1 MMRMGTRNFQELLAR
16 YEEEGELLRISS
28 EISPFVIPAAVSHI
42 HARQLAPRSSKCAA
56 LFDPRR
62 AGMGGKALLF
72 ENVKGS
78 EIPLAMNLF
87 GSYRR
92 LEIALGC
99 ESNGGLEE
107 IANKIGLLVEPKPPR
122 SFSELIK
129 LLKRVVPLAS
139 IVPKR
144 VKKGRAQEHVK
155 LTEKGQVDL
164 MSLPLPKCW
173 PLDGNP
179 QSVGYAIGPEEAG
192 TLEGRGRYITLAG
205 IHTIH
210 ASEKSDTKPSSHN
223 IGMYRMQLV
232 DKDKLAMHSHI
243 HHDGAAHWRSWK
255 CIGEPM
261 PIAICFGGESVL
273 PYAATAPLPPGL
285 TELLMAGYLR
295 QGGIRLVRAKTVPL
309 WIPAE
314 SEIVIEGWVSTESGG
329 PGWDP
334 NSKEPLGDGAV
345 FEGPFGD
352 HTGFYSLPDRYP
364 IVNVTAVTHCANPI
378 LPATVVGPPPQEDYC
393 LGKATERIFR
403 PLLKVLVPDIIDY
416 DLPLFGCFHNA
427 AIVSIKKEYAF
438 QARKIMHAIWGAGQM
453 AWTKMIIVVDDSVD
467 VHNQAEVLTAIISN
481 CRWAH
486 DLEKTTGPVDI
497 LDHAAPVLGGAG
509 KIGVDATFTWE
520 DEALM
525 DKSELLKSDPL
536 GCEQV
541 FEYLNNK
548 NLIVK
553 DIAVPTLGQG
563 RVVLYSVPKESLD
576 LRNKRLEDFASAL
589 PKEVD
594 LLIAVPQ
601 EVDLRDLDQCLFEVL
616 SHSDG
621 HRDIWFINKLCV
633 IDGGRKNKG
642 EVRFNRS
649 TRKWPPSLCFD
660 KQTIAELNSRSAE
673 FEIDLEIL
681 KKESSRSKADC

>member
-1 MMRMGTRNFQELLAR
+1 MGTSNFQQLLAR
-16 YEEEGELLRISS
+16 YEEEGELLRISKQV
-28 EISPFVIPAAVSHI
+28 SPFLIPAAVSHM
-42 HARQLAPRSSKCAA
+42 HARQSAPRASRGASS
-56 LFDPRR
+56 FDLRR
-62 AGMGGKALLF
+62 SSMGGKALLF
-72 ENVKGS
+72 ENVEGS

-99 ESNGGLEE
+99 ESDGGLEK
-107 IANKIGLLVEPKPPR
+107 IASKIELLVEPKPPR
-122 SFSELIK
+122 SFSELIN
-129 LLKRVVPLAS
+129 LLKRVVPLAN

-144 VKKGRAQEHVK
+144 VKKGRAQEHIK
-155 LTEKGQVDL
+155 LTQRGEVDL

-173 PLDGNP
+173 PLDGDP
-179 QSVGYAIGPEEAG
+179 KCVGYPIGAEEAG
-192 TLEGRGRYITLAG
+192 TLEGGGRYITLAG

-210 ASEKSDTKPSSHN
+210 AAEKNNSKPSSHN

-232 DKDKLAMHSHI
+232 GANKLAMHSHI

-255 CIGEPM
+255 RIGEPM

-295 QGGIRLVRAKTVPL
+295 QRGIRLVRAKTVPL
-309 WIPAE
+309 WVPAE

-329 PGWDP
+329 PGWNP
-334 NSKEPLGDGAV
+334 NGTEPLGNGAV

-364 IVNVTAVTHCANPI
+364 IVDVTAVTHCSNPI

-393 LGKATERIFR
+393 LGKATERIFS

-427 AIVSIKKEYAF
+427 AIVSIKKEYSF

-453 AWTKMIIVVDDSVD
+453 AWTKMIVVVDDSVD
-467 VHNQAEVLTAIISN
+467 VHNQNEVLAAIANN
-481 CRWAH
+481 CRWGH

-509 KIGVDATFTWE
+509 KIGIDATVTWE
-520 DEALM
+520 DEATI
-525 DKSELLKSDPL
+525 DKSAISKVAPL
-536 GCEQV
+536 GCEEV
-541 FEYLNNK
+541 YEYLNNK
-548 NLIVK
+548 NLVVK
-553 DIAVPTLGQG
+553 EIEVPSLGQG
-563 RVVLYSVPKESLD
+563 RVVICSVPEETLD
-576 LRNKRLEDFASAL
+576 SRNKRLESLALSL
-589 PKEVD
+589 PKEVE
-594 LLIAVPQ
+594 LLIAVP
-601 EVDLRDLDQCLFEVL
+601 EGVALEDLDQCLFEAL

-621 HRDIWFINKLCV
+621 YRDLWFINKLCV
-633 IDGGRKNKG
+633 IDGGRKNEG
-642 EVRFNRS
+642 ELRFDRP
-649 TRKWPPSLCFD
+649 TRAWPPPLYFD
-660 KQTIAELNSRSAE
+660 KETIVELNKRAVE
-673 FEIDLEIL
+673 FEIDVEVL
-681 KKESSRSKADC
+681 KKEAVRSKVIF